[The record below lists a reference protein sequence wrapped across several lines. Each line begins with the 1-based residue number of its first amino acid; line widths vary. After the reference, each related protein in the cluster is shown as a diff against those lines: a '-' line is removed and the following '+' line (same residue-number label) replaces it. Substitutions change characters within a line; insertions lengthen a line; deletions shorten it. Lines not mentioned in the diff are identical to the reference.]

1 MKFDIV
7 TDYLNKVKE
16 EYKMVGLD
24 CKVMKGYEVVYRYI
38 KGNMDADS
46 EKPLTEDTLFEIFSA
61 TKMTTMVAVMQLINV
76 NISVYT
82 FAYIRMYNL
91 AYYMFGLGQTY
102 NKSFSLTALPSFL
115 VLFFLLNM
123 ILQTI

>member
-1 MKFDIV
+1 EASV
-7 TDYLNKVKE
+7 
-16 EYKMVGLD
+16 
-24 CKVMKGYEVVYRYI
+24 R
-38 KGNMDADS
+38 S
-46 EKPLTEDTLFEIFSA
+46 RSA
-61 TKMTTMVAVMQLINV
+61 TARRELTSAHGKRSVNGLRATSRKVVRKLYSLVRCLFLLWQSFINV

-123 ILQTI
+123 IFQTI